1 MRRRR
6 GPGLIGTAVVVGGA
20 AHMGAKS
27 AQKSQAA
34 AQQEADQNAQIAELQ
49 AQQAAAAPQAAA
61 AAPAA
66 PDDRRG
72 DPEVRS
78 VEGAGPDHRGGVRGE
93 EEADPRHLVT
103 PAALVAL
110 DAQ

>member
-34 AQQEADQNAQIAELQ
+34 AQQEADQNAQIAALQ
-49 AQQAAAAPQAAA
+49 AQQAQAATPQPA
-61 AAPAA
+61 VAVPAAPAE
-66 PDDRRG
+66 PDPAAEIQKYAAMKEQG
-72 DPEVRS
+72 LIT
-78 VEGAGPDHRGGVRGE
+78 E
-93 EEADPRHLVT
+93 EEF
-103 PAALVAL
+103 AAKKKQILGI
-110 DAQ
+110 

>member
-27 AQKSQAA
+27 AQRSQAA
-34 AQQEADQNAQIAELQ
+34 AQQEADQSAQIAELQ
-49 AQQAAAAPQAAA
+49 AQQAAAAQQPVA

-66 PDDRRG
+66 PAELDDAAQIQKY
-72 DPEVRS
+72 
-78 VEGAGPDHRGGVRGE
+78 AGLKEQGLITE
-93 EEADPRHLVT
+93 EEFEAKKKQILGI
-103 PAALVAL
+103 
-110 DAQ
+110 

>member
-1 MRRRR
+1 MRGRR

-49 AQQAAAAPQAAA
+49 AQQTAAVPVAAPAPA

-66 PDDRRG
+66 PVSSG
-72 DPEVRS
+72 PTPEDLAAIEKLAAMKES
-78 VEGAGPDHRGGVRGE
+78 GVLTE
-93 EEADPRHLVT
+93 EEF
-103 PAALVAL
+103 AAQKAKILGA
-110 DAQ
+110 

>member
-1 MRRRR
+1 MRGRR

-49 AQQAAAAPQAAA
+49 AQQTAAVPV

-66 PDDRRG
+66 PVSSG
-72 DPEVRS
+72 PTPEDLAAIEKLAAMKES
-78 VEGAGPDHRGGVRGE
+78 GVLTE
-93 EEADPRHLVT
+93 EEF
-103 PAALVAL
+103 AAQKAKILGA
-110 DAQ
+110 